1 MKPRRP
7 DVKYQPR
14 ADEALDDKTV
24 DARYG
29 LEPVFEP
36 AAAPDASLMEFVT
49 IQCPYCGEA
58 FETPV
63 DLSAGSSSYVEDCQV
78 CCQPIEIGCEVD
90 GDDGLVGIRAGRLD

>member
-7 DVKYQPR
+7 DIQAQPG

-24 DARYG
+24 DAQYG

-36 AAAPDASLMEFVT
+36 AATRGESLTEFVT

-63 DLSAGSSSYVEDCQV
+63 DLSAGSFSHVEDCQV
-78 CCQPIEIGCEVD
+78 CCQPIEIGCEV
-90 GDDGLVGIRAGRLD
+90 GEEGGLAGIRAGRLD